1 MAVVATADLRPS
13 EPYRLSGAAQAATV
27 THPWAVAAVLAAVAD
42 MADMGAA
49 QGQPVRATTADQAA
63 VLHTMQELV
72 VAVAQALLGKA
83 PTILVA
89 LFMAETAGL
98 GFSGLMEIITQAAV
112 VVAAIQ
118 TMLLAALVAAEMA
131 ALDITQALER
141 PTQAAVAAEIGSL
154 A

>member
-1 MAVVATADLRPS
+1 
-13 EPYRLSGAAQAATV
+13 
-27 THPWAVAAVLAAVAD
+27 VAAVLAAVAD

-72 VAVAQALLGKA
+72 VAVAQALLGKT

-89 LFMAETAGL
+89 LFMAATAGP
-98 GFSGLMEIITQAAV
+98 GSSGSMEIITQAAV
-112 VVAAIQ
+112 VVAVIQ
-118 TMLLAALVAAEMA
+118 IMLLAVLVAAGMA
-131 ALDITQALER
+131 ALDITQGLER
-141 PTQAAVAAEIGSL
+141 PIPAAVAAETGSL